1 MKSPSRLTKEVLP
14 RRFYERSTLVV
25 AQELLGKILVRRL
38 EGIRLTGRIVETEA
52 YGGSDDPAS
61 HAYRG
66 LTKRNEVMF
75 GLAGFAYV
83 YISYGVNHCL
93 NVTTERVGKAGA
105 VLIRALEPIEG
116 IDSMI
121 DNRPNA
127 RGNLVSLTN
136 GPGKLCQAMRITRKL
151 NGTDFLEDGALSIH
165 DSDRPIPAMIEATR
179 RIGISRASRRLW
191 SYHIKD
197 NRFVSSS

>member
-1 MKSPSRLTKEVLP
+1 MADEVLP

-66 LTKRNEVMF
+66 RTERNAVMF

-93 NVTTERVGKAGA
+93 NVTAERVGKAGA

-127 RGNLVSLTN
+127 RGKLVSLTN
-136 GPGKLCQAMRITRKL
+136 GPGKLCQAMKITRKL
-151 NGTDFLEDGALSIH
+151 NGTDFLEDGALSIY
-165 DSDRPIPAMIEATR
+165 DSESSMPAMIEATR

-191 SYHIKD
+191 RYHIKD

>member
-1 MKSPSRLTKEVLP
+1 M
-14 RRFYERSTLVV
+14 FYQRNTLAV
-25 AQELLGKILVRRL
+25 AQELLGKVLIRRL
-38 EGIRLTGRIVETEA
+38 EGVRLTGRIVETEA
-52 YGGSDDPAS
+52 YRGSDDPAS

-66 LTKRNEVMF
+66 PTKRNAVMF

-83 YISYGVNHCL
+83 YISYGVNQCL

-116 IDSMI
+116 IDSMM

-127 RGNLVSLTN
+127 RGNLMSLTN
-136 GPGKLCQAMRITRKL
+136 GPGKLCQAMKITRKL

-165 DSDRPIPAMIEATR
+165 DSDPSISTMIEATR
-179 RIGISRASRRLW
+179 RIGISRASRRMW
-191 SYHIKD
+191 RYYIKG
-197 NRFVSSS
+197 NRFVSRS